1 MQNVKFAKST
11 QEQFV
16 AQTYIIVFFLSEQV
30 LGTREQ
36 ETSISLYFLI
46 YLDLIYLRNILEILL
61 NLLVTNLVILQISIE
76 IALVGWHI
84 NQAMT

>member
-1 MQNVKFAKST
+1 MIKLKMQKEARLR
-11 QEQFV
+11 
-16 AQTYIIVFFLSEQV
+16 AQPGFTFFIILSFYQIEY
-30 LGTREQ
+30 LF
-36 ETSISLYFLI
+36 YLI
-46 YLDLIYLRNILEILL
+46 FYLNPNILIHLRNILEIFL